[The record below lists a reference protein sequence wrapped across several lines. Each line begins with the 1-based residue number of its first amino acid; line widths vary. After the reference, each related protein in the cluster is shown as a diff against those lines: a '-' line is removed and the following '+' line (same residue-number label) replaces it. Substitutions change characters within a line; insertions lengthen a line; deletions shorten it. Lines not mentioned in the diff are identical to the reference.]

1 MNRVVGIGLSYIVR
15 LYQLSLGTALGG
27 RCRFYPSCSEYS
39 YQSLRKYGALKGFYK
54 SAWRILRCNPWN
66 PGGHDPV

>member
-39 YQSLRKYGALKGFYK
+39 YQSLRKYGALKGLYK